1 MTAVVAVINKEFETA
16 FMAADSRLADDNGL
30 YYNSLIPKIINRGNM
45 LVGVCGS
52 PALIQVLKE
61 MSAAAFNVRSYE
73 DILRIFLPELRSTFD
88 KYRVVEEG
96 GDEFNLLICAGL
108 KIYVVY
114 SNMQVDCIDEDFWA
128 IGAGSDF
135 CLGYL
140 DCLLEPGNSEI
151 KSPAALVG
159 SIYSTARFCS
169 AVGGPVKTACQKQ
182 AASSL

>member
-16 FMAADSRLADDNGL
+16 FIAADSRLADDNGL

-61 MSAAAFNVRSYE
+61 MSDAAFSVHSYE
-73 DILRIFLPELRSTFD
+73 DILRVFLPELRSTFE
-88 KYRVVEEG
+88 KYKVSDG
-96 GDEFNLLICAGL
+96 DGDEFNLLICAGL

-114 SNMQVDCIDEDFWA
+114 SNMQVDCVDEEFWA

-140 DCLLEPGNSEI
+140 DCLLKPGNSEI
-151 KSPAALVG
+151 KSAAALVG
-159 SIYSTARFCS
+159 SIYSAASFCS
-169 AVGGPVKTACQKQ
+169 AVGGYVKTACQKQ
-182 AASSL
+182 TAFSL

>member
-61 MSAAAFNVRSYE
+61 MSAAAFNVRDYE
-73 DILRIFLPELRSTFD
+73 DILRVFLPELRSTFE
-88 KYRVVEEG
+88 KYKIVEEG

-114 SNMQVDCIDEDFWA
+114 SNMQVDCVDEDFWA

-140 DCLLEPGNSEI
+140 NCLLKAGTPSLRWEEAVANSVY
-151 KSPAALVG
+151 SAA
-159 SIYSTARFCS
+159 SFCS